1 MQNGSGDGIL
11 IKNAGL
17 SQNCLNHKK
26 AVAFLHFSGVNAT
39 VPAGSDDGDMNI
51 QIFGTKKSKDTRAAE
66 RFFKERGI
74 RYQYVDMKEK
84 GLSRGE
90 FDAVL
95 RAAGSLD
102 AMLDPDC
109 RDRELYSLVKF
120 LGERDRADKA
130 FENQSVLKLPIV
142 RNGKAATVGYAP
154 DVWKSWM

>member
-1 MQNGSGDGIL
+1 M
-11 IKNAGL
+11 
-17 SQNCLNHKK
+17 
-26 AVAFLHFSGVNAT
+26 
-39 VPAGSDDGDMNI
+39 I
-51 QIFGTKKSKDTRAAE
+51 QIFGTKKCNDTKKAE

-74 RYQYVDMKEK
+74 RYQYVDMKDK

>member
-1 MQNGSGDGIL
+1 
-11 IKNAGL
+11 
-17 SQNCLNHKK
+17 
-26 AVAFLHFSGVNAT
+26 
-39 VPAGSDDGDMNI
+39 MNI
-51 QIFGTKKSKDTRAAE
+51 QIFGTKKSRDTRAAE

-74 RYQYVDMKEK
+74 RYQFVDMKEK

-95 RAAGSLD
+95 RSAGSLD

-109 RDRELYSLVKF
+109 KDRDLLALVTY

-142 RNGKAATVGYAP
+142 RNGKDATVGYVP
-154 DVWKSWM
+154 DVWKGWK

>member
-1 MQNGSGDGIL
+1 
-11 IKNAGL
+11 
-17 SQNCLNHKK
+17 
-26 AVAFLHFSGVNAT
+26 
-39 VPAGSDDGDMNI
+39 MNI
-51 QIFGTKKSKDTRAAE
+51 QIFGTKKSRDTRAAE

-95 RAAGSLD
+95 RGAGSLD